1 MNDLKE
7 IFSNRELA
15 TFVWIAIFIVLFS
28 FKKEI
33 RKSILQVIKS
43 FFVTGI
49 LSIILL
55 LAIYTLGSIL
65 ILKYYRF
72 WDLILIKDTIFWFVG
87 FAFMTLFK
95 LDKAKEISFFLNVL
109 KDSFKF
115 TIFLEFFL
123 NFYTFSFIAEM
134 IIIPVF
140 TTIFL
145 MNLVSENK
153 NEHKPAN
160 KLTSKI
166 IGIVGLIYFVFALYN
181 LIFQNQN
188 IFSNHNLNT
197 LILPVLLT
205 ILSIPFFYFTTLYSN
220 YERLFLR
227 VKFMN
232 ENVEIQ
238 HKLKRQI
245 LWKAKLNLNKL
256 SKLDNK
262 LTGFNLYELTNID
275 EKTAGSSYNGFG

>member
-72 WDLILIKDTIFWFVG
+72 WDLTLIKDTIFWFVG

-109 KDSFKF
+109 KDSFNAEVK
-115 TIFLEFFL
+115 TSNKMQHDAKNILHLALDRLNETQRSLVMLKDYEGYNYIEIGKITGLNESQVKVYLHRARLQLREFIGKPE
-123 NFYTFSFIAEM
+123 N
-134 IIIPVF
+134 II
-140 TTIFL
+140 
-145 MNLVSENK
+145 
-153 NEHKPAN
+153 
-160 KLTSKI
+160 
-166 IGIVGLIYFVFALYN
+166 
-181 LIFQNQN
+181 
-188 IFSNHNLNT
+188 
-197 LILPVLLT
+197 
-205 ILSIPFFYFTTLYSN
+205 
-220 YERLFLR
+220 
-227 VKFMN
+227 
-232 ENVEIQ
+232 
-238 HKLKRQI
+238 
-245 LWKAKLNLNKL
+245 
-256 SKLDNK
+256 
-262 LTGFNLYELTNID
+262 
-275 EKTAGSSYNGFG
+275 

>member
-1 MNDLKE
+1 
-7 IFSNRELA
+7 
-15 TFVWIAIFIVLFS
+15 
-28 FKKEI
+28 
-33 RKSILQVIKS
+33 
-43 FFVTGI
+43 
-49 LSIILL
+49 
-55 LAIYTLGSIL
+55 
-65 ILKYYRF
+65 
-72 WDLILIKDTIFWFVG
+72 
-87 FAFMTLFK
+87 
-95 LDKAKEISFFLNVL
+95 
-109 KDSFKF
+109 
-115 TIFLEFFL
+115 
-123 NFYTFSFIAEM
+123 M

-153 NEHKPAN
+153 NEHKPVN

-166 IGIVGLIYFVFALYN
+166 IGIVGLIYLVFALYN

>member
-15 TFVWIAIFIVLFS
+15 TLVWIIILLILFS
-28 FKKEI
+28 LKKEI
-33 RKSILQVIKS
+33 RKSIFNVLKC
-43 FFVTGI
+43 FFATKI
-49 LSIILL
+49 LSIVLL
-55 LAIYTLGSIL
+55 LAICTLGSVL
-65 ILKYYRF
+65 ILNYYQF
-72 WDLILIKDTIFWFVG
+72 WDLTLMKDTIFWFVG
-87 FAFMTLFK
+87 FAFMILFK
-95 LDKAKEISFFLNVL
+95 LDKAKEVSFFINIL
-109 KDSFKF
+109 KDSFKL

-134 IIIPVF
+134 IISPFF

-153 NEHKPAN
+153 NEYTPVN
-160 KLTSKI
+160 KLTSKL
-166 IGIVGLIYFVFALYN
+166 IGMVGLFYLGFSIYK

-205 ILSIPFFYFTTLYSN
+205 VLSIPFFYFTALYSN
-220 YERLFLR
+220 YERLFIR
-227 VKFMN
+227 VEFMN
-232 ENVEIQ
+232 KDLKIKR
-238 HKLKRQI
+238 KLKRQI

-256 SKLDNK
+256 IKLDNN
-262 LTGFNLYELTNID
+262 LSGFDLYEITNIE
-275 EKTAGSSYNGFG
+275 EKNSW

>member
-72 WDLILIKDTIFWFVG
+72 WDLTLIKDTIFWFVG

-115 TIFLEFFL
+115 TIF
-123 NFYTFSFIAEM
+123 
-134 IIIPVF
+134 
-140 TTIFL
+140 
-145 MNLVSENK
+145 
-153 NEHKPAN
+153 
-160 KLTSKI
+160 
-166 IGIVGLIYFVFALYN
+166 
-181 LIFQNQN
+181 
-188 IFSNHNLNT
+188 
-197 LILPVLLT
+197 
-205 ILSIPFFYFTTLYSN
+205 
-220 YERLFLR
+220 
-227 VKFMN
+227 
-232 ENVEIQ
+232 
-238 HKLKRQI
+238 
-245 LWKAKLNLNKL
+245 
-256 SKLDNK
+256 
-262 LTGFNLYELTNID
+262 
-275 EKTAGSSYNGFG
+275 

>member
-153 NEHKPAN
+153 NEHKPVN

-166 IGIVGLIYFVFALYN
+166 NGIVGLIYFVFALYN

>member
-15 TFVWIAIFIVLFS
+15 TFVWIAILIVLFS

-33 RKSILQVIKS
+33 RNSILQFIKS

-49 LSIILL
+49 LLIILL
-55 LAIYTLGSIL
+55 LAVYTLGSIL
-65 ILKYYRF
+65 ILKYYQF
-72 WDLILIKDTIFWFVG
+72 WDLTLIKDTIFWFVG

-95 LDKAKEISFFLNVL
+95 LDKAKEISFFFNVL
-109 KDSFKF
+109 KDSFKL

-123 NFYTFSFIAEM
+123 NFYTFSFIAEI

-153 NEHKPAN
+153 DEYKSVN

-181 LIFQNQN
+181 LIFHNQN

-205 ILSIPFFYFTTLYSN
+205 VLSIPFFYFTTLYSN

-232 ENVEIQ
+232 RNVETQ
-238 HKLKRQI
+238 RKLKKQI
-245 LWKAKLNLNKL
+245 LWKVKLNLNTL
-256 SKLDNK
+256 NKLDQK
-262 LTGFNLYELTNID
+262 LTGFDLYEITNIN
-275 EKTAGSSYNGFG
+275 ERNSQ

>member
-153 NEHKPAN
+153 NEHKPVN

>member
-15 TFVWIAIFIVLFS
+15 TFVWITFFIVLFS

-55 LAIYTLGSIL
+55 VAIYTFGSIL

-72 WDLILIKDTIFWFVG
+72 WDLSLIKDTIFWFVG

-95 LDKAKEISFFLNVL
+95 LDKAKEVSFFLNVL
-109 KDSFKF
+109 KDSFKL
-115 TIFLEFFL
+115 TVFLEFFL
-123 NFYTFSFIAEM
+123 NFYTFSFITEM

-140 TTIFL
+140 ATIFL

-153 NEHKPAN
+153 DEYKPVN

-166 IGIVGLIYFVFALYN
+166 IGIIGLIYILFALYN
-181 LIFQNQN
+181 LFFKNQN

-205 ILSIPFFYFTTLYSN
+205 VLSVPFFYFTTLYSN

-232 ENVEIQ
+232 KNVEIQ
-238 HKLKRQI
+238 RKLKRQI
-245 LWKAKLNLNKL
+245 LWKVKLNLNKL
-256 SKLDNK
+256 NKLDRK
-262 LTGFNLYELTNID
+262 LTGFDLYELTNIN
-275 EKTAGSSYNGFG
+275 EKNS

>member
-72 WDLILIKDTIFWFVG
+72 WDLTLIKDTIFWFVG

-153 NEHKPAN
+153 NEHKPVN